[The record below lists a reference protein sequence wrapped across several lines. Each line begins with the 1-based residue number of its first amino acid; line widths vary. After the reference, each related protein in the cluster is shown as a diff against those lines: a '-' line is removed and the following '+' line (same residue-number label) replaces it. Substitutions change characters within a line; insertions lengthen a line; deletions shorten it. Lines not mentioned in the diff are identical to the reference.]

1 MAGLNCGI
9 PSLIAWDFLKNGTD
23 ISISIKDSFAEEAI
37 RQFYF
42 PEGDDVRITTGE
54 SGAAGLAGFLS
65 IISDPEMKIVK
76 EALKLNKDS
85 RILFIN
91 TEGATDP
98 EAFERI
104 IRSK

>member
-1 MAGLNCGI
+1 
-9 PSLIAWDFLKNGTD
+9 
-23 ISISIKDSFAEEAI
+23 
-37 RQFYF
+37 
-42 PEGDDVRITTGE
+42 
-54 SGAAGLAGFLS
+54 
-65 IISDPEMKIVK
+65 MKIVK